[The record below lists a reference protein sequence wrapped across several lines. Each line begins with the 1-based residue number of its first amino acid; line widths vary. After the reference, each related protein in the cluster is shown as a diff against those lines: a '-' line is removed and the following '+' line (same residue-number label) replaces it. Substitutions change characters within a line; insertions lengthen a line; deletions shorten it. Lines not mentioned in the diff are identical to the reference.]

1 MPEMLGNREWVEK
14 AISHQETERVPYC
27 FDFTPP
33 ARRKAEAHYGS
44 PIEEVLDFPIRM
56 MGLKTIKPLY
66 ADPTEYGALA
76 RDEYGVGWRT
86 STRDRGVPVQPCLTG
101 PDLSGYA
108 FPDFSRAYRF
118 EDLGDWCTA
127 NSDHYRIVWVGDL
140 WERATFMR
148 GIEKILMDVALAP
161 GFVER
166 LLRGIA
172 DYVLGGMEILS
183 DRFEFEAVA
192 VSDDYG
198 SQKDLLMSPS
208 DWRRFIRPLLEEIY
222 GSARKHGR
230 SVLHHSDGNI
240 CSIVG
245 DLVEMG
251 SDVLHPVQ
259 PEAMDVFRLK
269 REFGDDL
276 TLMGAM
282 RTQDLLPSGTPEE
295 IRNEVRR
302 LKDRLGAGGG
312 YIAGNGI
319 TIQEDVPLENM
330 AAMIGEA
337 VAR

>member
-1 MPEMLGNREWVEK
+1 
-14 AISHQETERVPYC
+14 
-27 FDFTPP
+27 
-33 ARRKAEAHYGS
+33 
-44 PIEEVLDFPIRM
+44 
-56 MGLKTIKPLY
+56 
-66 ADPTEYGALA
+66 
-76 RDEYGVGWRT
+76 
-86 STRDRGVPVQPCLTG
+86 
-101 PDLSGYA
+101 
-108 FPDFSRAYRF
+108 
-118 EDLGDWCTA
+118 
-127 NSDHYRIVWVGDL
+127 
-140 WERATFMR
+140 
-148 GIEKILMDVALAP
+148 MDVALTP

-172 DYVLGGMEILS
+172 DYILGGMEILF

-198 SQKDLLMSPS
+198 SQRDLLISPS

-222 GSARKHGR
+222 GYARKHGR

-251 SDVLHPVQ
+251 CDILHPVQ

-295 IRNEVRR
+295 IRDEVRR
-302 LKDRLGAGGG
+302 LKDGLGVGGG
-312 YIAGNGI
+312 YVVGNGI
-319 TIQEDVPLENM
+319 TILGDVPIENM
-330 AAMIGEA
+330 AAMIDEA
-337 VAR
+337 VGR